1 VTSGRRTEAELV
13 AAFLG
18 NRQLTDG
25 HAVLLHE
32 FETLAGIPDVVLV
45 DVHAAGTTDTVES
58 ELMMTRMVTNGH
70 ASVLSALHRR
80 AWRRMEPL
88 SEATGLALNYTRRIV
103 AELKALGLVELS
115 PSGAVRLSEYYRPP
129 RIRFTA
135 MEFKLSDW
143 RRALAQALRHRSFAA
158 VTVVV
163 MPPTMGPALQ
173 AASAVFREYGVGSA
187 VFDPEDMRFVYV
199 VKPRI
204 RTPTSS
210 RVYLDAVG
218 RAALRGENRA
228 SVIGGG
234 EDVPST
240 CQ

>member
-1 VTSGRRTEAELV
+1 MTSSRRTEAELV
-13 AAFLG
+13 QAFLQG
-18 NRQLTDG
+18 RQLTDG

-45 DVHAAGTTDTVES
+45 DVQVAEAGDTIES

-80 AWRRMEPL
+80 AWRRLEPL
-88 SEATGLALNYTRRIV
+88 SESTGLALNYARRIV

-115 PSGAVRLSEYYRPP
+115 PSGAVRLSEHYRPP

-173 AASAVFREYGVGSA
+173 SASAVFREYGVGSA
-187 VFDPEDMRFVYV
+187 VFDPDEMRFVYV
-199 VKPRI
+199 VKPRV

-218 RAALRGENRA
+218 RAALRGANRNSA
-228 SVIGGG
+228 IGSGA
-234 EDVPST
+234 DTTSS
-240 CQ
+240 